1 VNRSFIRRPQ
11 KEAKLRVHPIWR
23 GVGCLMLVVFTFGSY
38 VASSVLISGLNEAHR
53 RQPFLP
59 FPFQG
64 GIPAMDYTL
73 GTYVFPEPV
82 REWPIP
88 GYGPYKLVE
97 PLRMI
102 GPVKIEVTTWAF
114 TLVLTMGLFAF
125 SAVGWGVLV
134 NPTRL
139 APGEAPPPRRRGRAN
154 LVR

>member
-1 VNRSFIRRPQ
+1 
-11 KEAKLRVHPIWR
+11 
-23 GVGCLMLVVFTFGSY
+23 MLVGLTFGSY
-38 VASSVLISGLNEAHR
+38 IFASALINGLNEGHR

-64 GIPAMDYTL
+64 GIPMMDYTL

-88 GYGPYKLVE
+88 GYGPYELEE

-114 TLVLTMGLFAF
+114 TVVIAMALFAVT
-125 SAVGWGVLV
+125 SVGWGVLA

-139 APGEAPPPRRRGRAN
+139 APDEAPPPRRRDRAN